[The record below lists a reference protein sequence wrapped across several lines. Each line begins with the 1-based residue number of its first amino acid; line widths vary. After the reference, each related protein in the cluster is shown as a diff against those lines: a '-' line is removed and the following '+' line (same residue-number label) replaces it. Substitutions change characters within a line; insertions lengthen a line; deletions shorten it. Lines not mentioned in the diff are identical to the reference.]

1 MSPPFAA
8 LVCLLVAWVPARAVE
23 VSFGI
28 LGTDASSALRQNW
41 HPLLEDM
48 SKATGLEVRGFFA
61 TDYAGLVEAMRFNKI
76 QVAWLGAKAALESVD
91 RAEGEVFAQFIDQ
104 AGQSGYTSVIITH
117 RDSRVRTIED
127 MFTQAKE
134 LSFGIGDPQ
143 STSGTLVPTCELFA
157 PRGLDVR
164 RMFRIT
170 RSSTHGGNLLA
181 VINKQI
187 DVATNYSV
195 GLEKMRT
202 ANPAA
207 YAQVRVLWT
216 SQPIPADPIVWRR
229 DLPEST
235 KRKISAFLFGYG
247 KDEREKAILAGL
259 QQAAGFRPSDN
270 RQLIAVR
277 LTSLLLEKF
286 RVKSDPDLSPAERA
300 ARLEVLER
308 RQVELEQTAR

>member
-1 MSPPFAA
+1 MSPPIAA

-76 QVAWLGAKAALESVD
+76 QIAWLGAKAALESVD

-181 VINKQI
+181 VINRQI

-277 LTSLLLEKF
+277 RTSLLLEKF

-308 RQVELEQTAR
+308 REVELEQTAR

>member
-1 MSPPFAA
+1 MSPPIAA

-181 VINKQI
+181 VINRQI

-277 LTSLLLEKF
+277 RTSLLLEKF

-308 RQVELEQTAR
+308 REVELEQTAR

>member
-91 RAEGEVFAQFIDQ
+91 RAEAEVFAQFIDQ

>member
-270 RQLIAVR
+270 RQLISVR

>member
-76 QVAWLGAKAALESVD
+76 QIAWLGAKAALESVD

-216 SQPIPADPIVWRR
+216 SRPIPADPIVWRR

-300 ARLEVLER
+300 TRLEVLER
-308 RQVELEQTAR
+308 RQVELEQAAR

>member
-143 STSGTLVPTCELFA
+143 STSGTLVPLCELFA

-164 RMFRIT
+164 QAFRIT

-270 RQLIAVR
+270 RQLISVR

>member
-157 PRGLDVR
+157 PRGLDVP
-164 RMFRIT
+164 
-170 RSSTHGGNLLA
+170 HH
-181 VINKQI
+181 
-187 DVATNYSV
+187 
-195 GLEKMRT
+195 
-202 ANPAA
+202 P
-207 YAQVRVLWT
+207 
-216 SQPIPADPIVWRR
+216 
-229 DLPEST
+229 
-235 KRKISAFLFGYG
+235 
-247 KDEREKAILAGL
+247 
-259 QQAAGFRPSDN
+259 
-270 RQLIAVR
+270 QLHPR
-277 LTSLLLEKF
+277 G
-286 RVKSDPDLSPAERA
+286 
-300 ARLEVLER
+300 
-308 RQVELEQTAR
+308 

>member
-207 YAQVRVLWT
+207 YAQVRILWT

-270 RQLIAVR
+270 RQLISVR

>member
-187 DVATNYSV
+187 DVATNCSV

-270 RQLIAVR
+270 RQLISVR